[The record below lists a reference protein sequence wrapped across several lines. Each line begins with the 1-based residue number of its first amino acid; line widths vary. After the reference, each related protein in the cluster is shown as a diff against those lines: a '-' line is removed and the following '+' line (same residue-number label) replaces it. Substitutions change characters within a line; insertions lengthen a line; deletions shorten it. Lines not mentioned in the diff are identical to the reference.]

1 MALVSMILIPVHI
14 TKRNNMA
21 LSNQTIRNL
30 SVALTPEVIKYI
42 YDDERWIDFMME
54 MIPKAVAHT
63 IKSEDMDLVSELAVC
78 ILDNIHLAEY
88 S

>member
-1 MALVSMILIPVHI
+1 VLVLALMILTLF

-21 LSNQTIRNL
+21 LSNQTIHNL

-42 YDDERWIDFMME
+42 YGDERWIDFMME
-54 MIPKAVAHT
+54 MIPEAVAHT
-63 IKSEDMDLVSELAVC
+63 IKSEDMDLVSELALC
-78 ILDNIHLAEY
+78 IFEDIHLAKY

>member
-1 MALVSMILIPVHI
+1 MVYTILIPVHI

-21 LSNQTIRNL
+21 LSNQTIHNL

-42 YDDERWIDFMME
+42 YGDERWIDFMME
-54 MIPKAVAHT
+54 MIPEAVAHT
-63 IKSEDMDLVSELAVC
+63 IKSEDMDLVSELAIC
-78 ILDNIHLAEY
+78 IFEDIHLAKY

>member
-1 MALVSMILIPVHI
+1 MLVSMILIPVHI

-21 LSNQTIRNL
+21 LSNQTIHNL

-42 YDDERWIDFMME
+42 YDDERWMDFMME
-54 MIPKAVAHT
+54 MIPEAVAHT
-63 IKSEDMDLVSELAVC
+63 IKSEDMDLVSELAAC
-78 ILDNIHLAEY
+78 IFDNIHLAKY

>member
-1 MALVSMILIPVHI
+1 
-14 TKRNNMA
+14 MA

-42 YDDERWIDFMME
+42 YEDERWADFMME
-54 MIPKAVAHT
+54 MIPEAVSHT
-63 IKSEDMDLVSELAVC
+63 IKSEDIDLVSELAVC